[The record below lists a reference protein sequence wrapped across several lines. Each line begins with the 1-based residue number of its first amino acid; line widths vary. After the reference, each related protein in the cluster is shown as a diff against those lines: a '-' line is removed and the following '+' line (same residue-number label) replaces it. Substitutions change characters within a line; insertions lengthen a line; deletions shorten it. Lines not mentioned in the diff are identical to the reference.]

1 MLRCVIVTGGAGFIG
16 SATLEVLDKARH
28 RLGIEKLV
36 AVDNLYSGSVENI
49 RHLIDESRIEFV
61 RLDISR
67 YNDLGEL
74 VQSLTEFRSEIG
86 IVHLAA
92 LVNIVEVY
100 EMPHRALEVN
110 VLGTLNVLELAR
122 KLDAHRIVYASSV
135 AVYGE
140 PQYLPI
146 DEDHPLRPANLY
158 GLTKFM
164 GEQILWRYGEDYG
177 LSVIALR
184 YFNVYGPRMRR
195 GPYAGVVYRFIEA
208 LMSSEAPIIFGDGEQ
223 TRDFVYVYDVAE
235 ANLKALES
243 DYIGAVNIGS
253 GIEISVNR
261 LYRIVCSAI
270 GKCPKPRNA
279 PPRKG
284 DVRRSRASIDRAKQV
299 LGWEPSVGIEEG
311 IARTIE
317 WYRSRL

>member
-1 MLRCVIVTGGAGFIG
+1 MLHCVIVTGGAGFIG
-16 SATLEVLDKARH
+16 SATLEVLDRARH
-28 RLGIEKLV
+28 RLGIEKLI
-36 AVDNLYSGSVENI
+36 AVDNLYSGSIENI
-49 RHLIDESRIEFV
+49 EHLIDESRIEFV
-61 RLDISR
+61 RLDVSK
-67 YNDLGEL
+67 YNDLEEL
-74 VQSLTEFRSEIG
+74 VRSLTEFRSEIG

-100 EMPHRALEVN
+100 EMPHRAIEVN

-122 KLDAHRIVYASSV
+122 KLDAQRVVYASSV

-146 DEDHPLRPANLY
+146 DENHPLSPANLY
-158 GLTKFM
+158 GLTKLM
-164 GEQILWRYGEDYG
+164 GEQLLWRYSEDYG

-208 LMSSEAPIIFGDGEQ
+208 LMSGEAPTIFGDGEQ

-243 DYIGAVNIGS
+243 SYTGAVNIGS

-270 GKCPKPRNA
+270 GKCPEPRRA

-284 DVRRSRASIDRAKQV
+284 DVRRSRASIDRARQV
-299 LGWEPSVGIEEG
+299 LGWKPRVGIEEG
-311 IARTIE
+311 IVHTIE